1 MLGLFGMLFKGE
13 RLRNASAKIL
23 SERYGIRLGPKGQEL
38 LEAECKRVSSLSGNS
53 ADVGA
58 RVLAAMVDEPRIY
71 GFDGETRL
79 RVARLAE
86 RLAEEAT
93 LPDTLSLSQEAL
105 ARARRGADNLSAF
118 GRGW

>member
-58 RVLAAMVDEPRIY
+58 RVLAAMVDEPPIY
-71 GFDGETRL
+71 GFDSETRL